1 MVAPN
6 PPPLGREIDGRPLST
21 IERAWSNLSDAM
33 AIATPGDPVR
43 PSTVV
48 VANAAFRALFG
59 LSEREVLGRPLGS
72 FLSIDREPLSERI
85 DDLLSE
91 RREAISDLVVVRTPS
106 GSPKLVQ
113 WEVTAVRSDDGVVE
127 RLLALLHDVTR
138 SAVRRPLG
146 IGSDADP
153 LTGLPNQLH
162 LFGRLERAMEHA
174 AHGRAYTFA
183 ALALETSD
191 LRAIEHRLG
200 PAMTAT
206 LLEAIVHR
214 LRACL
219 RAGDLITR
227 AGRDRIVVVL
237 EHFAPWGD
245 PEAVLERILA
255 ATRESY
261 SIAGQ
266 RITLTTIGGAGP
278 ICSRGNAPTGA
289 RAVMD
294 AVEHALS
301 RARQGS
307 GPPAIAAGDP
317 HSAR

>member
-1 MVAPN
+1 M
-6 PPPLGREIDGRPLST
+6 

-33 AIATPGDPVR
+33 VIATPGDAVHP
-43 PSTVV
+43 PTVV
-48 VANAAFRALFG
+48 VANAAFRDLFG

-72 FLSIDREPLSERI
+72 FLSIDHEPLSERI
-85 DDLLSE
+85 EDLVSG
-91 RREAISDLVVVRTPS
+91 RREAISDLVVVRSRS

-113 WEVTAVRSDDGVVE
+113 WEVTAVRSDEGAVE

-162 LFGRLERAMEHA
+162 LFTRLERSIEYA
-174 AHGRAYTFA
+174 ARAHPYSFA
-183 ALALETSD
+183 VLALETNGLQSV
-191 LRAIEHRLG
+191 EHRLG
-200 PAMTAT
+200 SAMAAT

-227 AGRDRIVVVL
+227 AGPDRIVVVL
-237 EHFAPWGD
+237 EHFAPWGSPD
-245 PEAVLERILA
+245 TVLERILA
-255 ATRESY
+255 TTQEPY

-266 RITLTTIGGAGP
+266 QIALTTVGGAGP
-278 ICSRGNAPTGA
+278 VCSQHDAPSGA
-289 RAVMD
+289 RTVMD
-294 AVEHALS
+294 AIEHAMI
-301 RARQGS
+301 RARHGN
-307 GPPAIAAGDP
+307 GAPAVAAGEP
-317 HSAR
+317 HTGD